1 MQEKETR
8 VDACRWVPQVRLLSS
23 LEIGVRSSLEWCRL
37 DGRFGC
43 PSLAPETEL
52 VGVVGA
58 EVSVAPDVEL
68 MRQNGRISRAG
79 TLNAAPSRRQ
89 EVDGNGGKRRRV
101 RWRSVRSR
109 AAAVNVSDPPS
120 NVRLL
125 LFWRSQA
132 RALSLRFIISNSAN

>member
-8 VDACRWVPQVRLLSS
+8 VDACRLVSQVRLLSS

-43 PSLAPETEL
+43 PSLAPVTEL

-68 MRQNGRISRAG
+68 MRQNDGVSCAG
-79 TLNAAPSRRQ
+79 TPKATP
-89 EVDGNGGKRRRV
+89 
-101 RWRSVRSR
+101 
-109 AAAVNVSDPPS
+109 
-120 NVRLL
+120 
-125 LFWRSQA
+125 
-132 RALSLRFIISNSAN
+132 